1 MSANAVTLARLP
13 LLIMVVSLLYRPVAA
28 PQQVAAFL
36 IIILI
41 AMDSFDGWWARRRGE
56 SSMLGSVLDIAMDR
70 LVEFVLWV
78 VFADL
83 DMIPVIIPL
92 IVLSRGVIVD
102 AVRSVAPSKG
112 LRPFDIVQSD
122 LGRFLVSSPWM
133 RTSFAIVKAAAF
145 FLMGLA
151 LSMQTGGRAA
161 ALTTSSVAGGAAW
174 LALGLCLARG
184 LPVIIEAPR
193 ALR

>member
-13 LLIMVVSLLYRPVAA
+13 LLILIVSLLYRPAAA

-36 IIILI
+36 IIALI
-41 AMDSFDGWWARRRGE
+41 VMDSFDGWWARRRGE
-56 SSMLGSVLDIAMDR
+56 CSVLGSVLDIAMDR

-83 DMIPVIIPL
+83 DMIPIIIPL
-92 IVLSRGVIVD
+92 IVLSRGVVVD

-133 RTSFAIVKAAAF
+133 RTSFAVVKAAAF
-145 FLMGLA
+145 FFMGLA

-161 ALTTSSVAGGAAW
+161 ALTTRTIASSVAW

-184 LPVIIEAPR
+184 LPVMIEAPR

>member
-13 LLIMVVSLLYRPVAA
+13 LLGLIVSLLYRPGAGL
-28 PQQVAAFL
+28 QKIAAFL
-36 IIILI
+36 IIALI
-41 AMDSFDGWWARRRGE
+41 AMDSFDGWLARRRGE
-56 SSMLGSVLDIAMDR
+56 ASMLGSVLDIAMDR

-83 DMIPVIIPL
+83 DMIPIIIPL
-92 IVLSRGVIVD
+92 VVLSRGVVVD
-102 AVRSVAPSKG
+102 AMRSVAPAKG
-112 LRPFDIVQSD
+112 LRPFDMVHSD
-122 LGRFLVSSPWM
+122 FSRFLVGSPWM
-133 RTSFAIVKAAAF
+133 RTSFAVVKAAAF

-151 LSMQTGGRAA
+151 LSMQTGGHAA
-161 ALTTSSVAGGAAW
+161 ALTTRTIASGAAW

-193 ALR
+193 ALG

>member
-1 MSANAVTLARLP
+1 MSANTVTLARLP
-13 LLIMVVSLLYRPVAA
+13 LLVLIIGLLYRPAFA
-28 PQQVAAFL
+28 PQQLAAFL
-36 IIILI
+36 IIALI

-56 SSMLGSVLDIAMDR
+56 SSVLGSVLDIAMDR

-83 DMIPVIIPL
+83 DMIPIIIPL
-92 IVLSRGVIVD
+92 VVLSRGVVVD
-102 AVRSVAPSKG
+102 AVRSVAPAKG

-133 RTSFAIVKAAAF
+133 RTSFALAKVAAF
-145 FLMGLA
+145 FLLGLA
-151 LSMQTGGRAA
+151 LSLQTGGHAA
-161 ALTTSSVAGGAAW
+161 ALTIRLIASGAAW
-174 LALGLCLARG
+174 LALGFCLARG
-184 LPVIIEAPR
+184 LPVLIEAPQ